1 MVCFFLKAKAI
12 VDAPEMDIHNTSLP
26 EMVADLKE
34 KMMLVHTHLNL
45 LLKILKEVIL
55 DQFKAK
61 D

>member
-34 KMMLVHTHLNL
+34 KMMLTHTRLNSL
-45 LLKILKEVIL
+45 MKILKEL
-55 DQFKAK
+55 PPDQSKLTN
-61 D
+61 